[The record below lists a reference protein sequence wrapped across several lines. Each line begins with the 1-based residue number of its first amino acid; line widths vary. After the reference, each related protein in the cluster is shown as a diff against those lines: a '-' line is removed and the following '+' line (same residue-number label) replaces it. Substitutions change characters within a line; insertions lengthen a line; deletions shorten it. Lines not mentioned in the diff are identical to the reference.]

1 MRLIRAELLKARR
14 RQITWVLL
22 AVALGLTL
30 LIYLAI
36 GRGIGGFACSLQFGD
51 TEFGSCLV
59 EFPNAYALMSQF
71 AFALGGVLAIVYAAA
86 FTGADWNWGVVR
98 NVVARGE
105 SRARYL
111 LAKAGALAIILAI
124 GSLILFLAAFVLTFV
139 IAWVNNVPIAS
150 PLRGNGVLDFLA
162 NYGLGYIVVLERAA
176 LGFAVAVV
184 LRSQLA
190 GAVVGVVLYVGEGIL
205 TTILTFLTVFA
216 SFRGGGPVPDPDG
229 GSFLQVAGPEWYQY
243 LPISVGSQV
252 LNWAPG
258 SSFSPGTG
266 GVEGLFL
273 RPIPFELAIPTLA
286 IYLVVAVL
294 IAIIALNRQELT

>member
-14 RQITWVLL
+14 RQATWVLL
-22 AVALGLTL
+22 AVALALTT

-36 GRGIGGFACSLQFGD
+36 GRSLGGVACQLQFGQVELG
-51 TEFGSCLV
+51 TCLV
-59 EFPNAYALMSQF
+59 EFPNAYSLMSQF

-105 SRARYL
+105 GRARYL
-111 LAKAGALAIILAI
+111 LAKAAALAIILGI
-124 GSLILFLAAFVLTFV
+124 GSLVIFLFAFFMTY
-139 IAWVNNVPIAS
+139 VNALVYGIPVAN
-150 PLRGNGVLDFLA
+150 PLRGNGALDFLTNLA
-162 NYGLGYIVVLERAA
+162 LGYPVVLERAA

-205 TTILTFLTVFA
+205 TTILTVVTILARF
-216 SFRGGGPVPDPDG
+216 SGGGGEIPDPDD
-229 GSFLQVAGPEWYQY
+229 SFLQVAGPEWFQY

-258 SSFSPGTG
+258 TSLSPGTG
-266 GVEGLFL
+266 DVAGLFL
-273 RPIPFELAIPTLA
+273 RPIPLEFALPTLFA
-286 IYLVVAVL
+286 YLVVAVAV
-294 IAIIALNRQELT
+294 AIFALNRQEIT

>member
-14 RQITWVLL
+14 RQATWVLL
-22 AVALGLTL
+22 AVALGLTA

-36 GRGIGGFACSLQFGD
+36 GRGLGGFACQLQLGD
-51 TEFGSCLV
+51 VELGTCLV
-59 EFPNAYALMSQF
+59 EFPNAYSLMGQF

-98 NVVARGE
+98 NVIARGE
-105 SRARYL
+105 GRARYL
-111 LAKAGALAIILAI
+111 MAKAAALAIVLAV
-124 GSLILFLAAFVLTFV
+124 GTLIIFLFAFLMTFV
-139 IAWVNNVPIAS
+139 TAFAYGIPIAS
-150 PLRGNGVLDFLA
+150 PLRGNGLLDFIANLA
-162 NYGLGYIVVLERAA
+162 LGYPVVLERAA

-205 TTILTFLTVFA
+205 TTILTVVTVFA
-216 SFRGGGPVPDPDG
+216 NFSGAGGGFPDPDE
-229 GSFLQVAGPEWYQY
+229 SFLQVAGPEWFQF

-252 LNWAPG
+252 LNWVPG
-258 SSFSPGTG
+258 ASFNPGTG

-273 RPIPFELAIPTLA
+273 RPVPLEFALPAVG
-286 IYLVVAVL
+286 IYLVVAVG
-294 IAIIALNRQELT
+294 AAVIALNRQEIT